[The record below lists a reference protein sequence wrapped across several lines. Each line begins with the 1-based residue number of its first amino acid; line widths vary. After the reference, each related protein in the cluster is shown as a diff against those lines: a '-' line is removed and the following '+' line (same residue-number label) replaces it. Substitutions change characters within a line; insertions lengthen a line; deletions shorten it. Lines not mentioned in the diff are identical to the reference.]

1 MRYLFSIRTIVAVI
15 MAIGCTVVLHAP
27 AVHAAGP
34 TYSVSGGTIT
44 IKDTAYGTATI
55 DKGKYISKM
64 LSCKPNSG
72 TKVQVV
78 IAKDVSD
85 AIAKGER
92 PDPITYSVNP
102 DSPTAGSDC
111 RKGGSAAYLA
121 SSVDGKVEEA
131 RKDGAA
137 KVLLQKA
144 PDLKEKEEYRGAIKG
159 ADVDVAVSE
168 CVSGARSRASQA
180 DSLARQ
186 GGQPAKSDDEM
197 KTLRYSYFASCYAA
211 KGGTGDD
218 GAENILKYLNSVSPE
233 EDLILAASVAGGE
246 AADDAQKELDKAAEE
261 DKSCGS
267 EIEGIGWIVC
277 PLIGSIT
284 GLNDGMWAIIE
295 ALLTTDPLEQD
306 SNDPYYSLW
315 STLRNIA
322 NALLVAAFIV
332 IVYAQL
338 TNIGISNYGVKKML
352 PRLIILAIAI
362 NLSYLIVSIAV
373 DIFNMLGST
382 LRAMIEHEY
391 AKMPKADAF
400 SWEGLS
406 GIILTSTAF
415 TAGTAVAVAIVGG
428 TTTMFLLLLPSALI
442 GLLGFLAAL
451 VTLMFRQAVIPLL
464 AIMAPLAFVAYL
476 FPNTESVF
484 TRWRKMFISML
495 LLYPMAAVL
504 FSGMKLAGMTIA
516 MGGGQGE
523 GKVFALMTGLL
534 VMAAPLFMV
543 PFLASKSGAMIGAL
557 NGKLQG
563 WGNKLRKPMG
573 KWSEGKA
580 GLSRAKYDSQGL
592 RYRTKKDG
600 SKGGV
605 YLRDRLRGMRRGSQY
620 RKRRDEVLANAYEK
634 QASAN
639 FSDEFATRSGGVV
652 DDMSGSPVAQA
663 YVRAAGTAG
672 ATMKSQA
679 AEEEVK
685 QLVTEFK
692 SAYGS
697 TGLGAAK
704 DEMIKAVTAGDV
716 ARARAMQQY
725 LMGAGSAGAL
735 HLNEVYSDTDVTN
748 SLAAPGA
755 QGKDLY
761 DSLGADAL
769 GGSIKNK
776 SAAIDKY
783 FTQNRE
789 GANFRSFSTLK
800 DDAST
805 YNALSGSSLATQA
818 DLDHL
823 VTENKITPDSARA
836 ILDSTTVSEVGV
848 ATRAKLENKAT
859 KRKPQEVV
867 VVGGGAGQGTSST
880 GAP

>member
-1 MRYLFSIRTIVAVI
+1 MRYFFSMKHMTSLFLLGGSLVASLI
-15 MAIGCTVVLHAP
+15 FFSSPAFAIDATYTVSDDV
-27 AVHAAGP
+27 
-34 TYSVSGGTIT
+34 IT
-44 IKDTAYGTATI
+44 IKNTAYGTATFQ
-55 DKGKYISKM
+55 KGKTTSGFMTCSTGVGTTSSTVQLQISQE
-64 LSCKPNSG
+64 LRQDIDSG
-72 TKVQVV
+72 
-78 IAKDVSD
+78 
-85 AIAKGER
+85 GR
-92 PDPITYSVNP
+92 PSSLQYSALA
-102 DSPTAGSDC
+102 DSPSAPSDC
-111 RKGGSAAYLA
+111 RKGGVARYGSATPTADSREEVAARQTAMATTLLAKVPELKNDTNVRGKLLLNDVDGAVAECINVAYKKSTPA
-121 SSVDGKVEEA
+121 SSMGNVDGTQDIAASTLNQHFADCYSEKSGTPASQIKSLLDAQGNPIAEANAAGEEA
-131 RKDGAA
+131 RSDAA
-137 KVLLQKA
+137 Q
-144 PDLKEKEEYRGAIKG
+144 
-159 ADVDVAVSE
+159 
-168 CVSGARSRASQA
+168 
-180 DSLARQ
+180 
-186 GGQPAKSDDEM
+186 
-197 KTLRYSYFASCYAA
+197 
-211 KGGTGDD
+211 
-218 GAENILKYLNSVSPE
+218 
-233 EDLILAASVAGGE
+233 EDR
-246 AADDAQKELDKAAEE
+246 
-261 DKSCGS
+261 SCGS
-267 EIEGIGWIVC
+267 EVEGIGWVVC
-277 PLIGSIT
+277 PIINAVT
-284 GLNDGMWAIIE
+284 GLNDDMWNIIE
-295 ALLTTDPLEQD
+295 KLLVSDPLRQD
-306 SNDPYYSLW
+306 GGPYYSLW
-315 STLRNIA
+315 AALRNIA
-322 NALLVAAFIV
+322 NALLVIVFVV
-332 IVYAQL
+332 IVYAQV
-338 TNIGISNYGVKKML
+338 TNVAVSNYGVKKML
-352 PRLIILAIAI
+352 PRLVVVAIAI
-362 NLSYLIVSIAV
+362 NLSYFIVSIAV
-373 DIFNMLGST
+373 DLFNLLGSS
-382 LRAMIEHEY
+382 LKDLIDSEFARLG
-391 AKMPKADAF
+391 KAEAF
-400 SWEGLS
+400 NWGGLVGLILGGTGFTVGVGVAFVLS
-406 GIILTSTAF
+406 G
-415 TAGTAVAVAIVGG
+415 GG
-428 TTTMFLLLLPSALI
+428 TTMFLLLLPSALM
-442 GLLGFLAAL
+442 GLIGFLAAL

-464 AIMAPLAFVAYL
+464 AIMAPLAFVAYI
-476 FPNTESVF
+476 FPNTESIF
-484 TRWRKMFISML
+484 IRWRKMFFAML

-504 FSGMKLAGMTIA
+504 FSGMKLAGMLIA
-516 MGGGQGE
+516 MGGGGQGE
-523 GKVFALMTGLL
+523 VFALLTGLI
-534 VMAAPLFMV
+534 VMSVPLFML
-543 PFLASKSGAMIGAL
+543 PFLASKSGAMISSL

-563 WGNKLRKPMG
+563 WGGNLRKPVG
-573 KWSEGKA
+573 EWSKGKA
-580 GLSRAKYDSQGL
+580 ALSRAKYDSQGL

-600 SKGGV
+600 SRGGV

-634 QASAN
+634 QAGAD

-848 ATRAKLENKAT
+848 ATRAKLENKAP

-867 VVGGGAGQGTSST
+867 VIGGGAGQGTSST